1 MVLFLNFLILAI
13 GFFAL
18 VKGADWFV
26 DSAAGI
32 AGKLGVPQLIIGL
45 TIVAMGTSAP
55 ETAVSLTAS
64 LKNSADLAVG
74 NVLGS
79 NIINILLLLGI
90 TSIICPLLVRKSTL
104 KFEMPFV
111 ILISVIL
118 MAIGI
123 EFSFSNG
130 SAISDGAL
138 TRIDGVIL
146 IALFLMYLAY
156 LFYMAKH
163 GLADDEEISI
173 DKSKSY
179 LHLVIVLLYGLGMVI
194 GGSNL
199 TIRGASKI
207 AEFWGVP
214 ERIIGLTVVA
224 FGTSLPELVTCIVAA
239 LKKNADIAIGNIVG
253 SNIFNIL
260 FVLGISSLVTKI
272 PYQASFMMDS
282 IIAILSAAVLLAC
295 VAFNKKHVLA
305 RFSGILMLVLYA
317 VYFVHL
323 VRS

>member
-1 MVLFLNFLILAI
+1 MVLFLNFIILAI

-26 DSAAGI
+26 DSAACI

-64 LKNSADLAVG
+64 LKNNADLAVG

-79 NIINILLLLGI
+79 NILNIFLLLGI

-111 ILISVIL
+111 IFISIVL
-118 MAIGI
+118 MLIGI
-123 EFSFSNG
+123 EFSFS
-130 SAISDGAL
+130 SAFSFSDGFL
-138 TRIDGVIL
+138 TRIDGIIL
-146 IALFLMYLAY
+146 ITLFIIYLAY

-163 GLADDEEISI
+163 GLPDDEEISI

-179 LHLVIVLLYGLGMVI
+179 IHLVIVLLFGLGMII

-207 AEFWGVP
+207 AEFLGVP
-214 ERIIGLTVVA
+214 ERIIGLTIVA
-224 FGTSLPELVTCIVAA
+224 FGTSLPELVTCIAAA

-272 PYQASFMMDS
+272 PYQASFAMDS
-282 IIAILSAAVLLAC
+282 IITILSATVLLGC
-295 VAFNKKHVLA
+295 VVFNRKHVLS

-317 VYFVHL
+317 AYFVL
-323 VRS
+323 IVS